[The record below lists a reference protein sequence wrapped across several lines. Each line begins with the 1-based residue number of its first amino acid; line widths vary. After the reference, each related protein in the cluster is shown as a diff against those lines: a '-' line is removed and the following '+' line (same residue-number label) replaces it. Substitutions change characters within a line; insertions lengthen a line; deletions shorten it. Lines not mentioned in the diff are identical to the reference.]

1 MGFIEMYRRRP
12 RVAPLSTPNFTNNLF
27 PLAPLADGSV
37 PTGDFYRPRSGK
49 KPLVP
54 KYGNSLS
61 VLPAG
66 PVFFEVRDAIIVM
79 DQELTGGEN
88 FCTLWRGFSFKV
100 LGPDANIA
108 LRTLWDG
115 GVRTDDFEVPLAC
128 DSY

>member
-1 MGFIEMYRRRP
+1 
-12 RVAPLSTPNFTNNLF
+12 FTNNLF

-61 VLPAG
+61 VLLVLNAMKMQPCRPG
-66 PVFFEVRDAIIVM
+66 FFEVRDAIIVM

-115 GVRTDDFEVPLAC
+115 GVRTD
-128 DSY
+128 

>member
-1 MGFIEMYRRRP
+1 
-12 RVAPLSTPNFTNNLF
+12 
-27 PLAPLADGSV
+27 
-37 PTGDFYRPRSGK
+37 
-49 KPLVP
+49 
-54 KYGNSLS
+54 
-61 VLPAG
+61 
-66 PVFFEVRDAIIVM
+66 M

-115 GVRTDDFEVPLAC
+115 GVRTDVCFCSPPWRLADDVHFHLQDFEVPLAC